1 MKGGGGTGHRRRV
14 GDIRSGDIQLALSGQ
29 AEGRLVI
36 ELLAVEHDV
45 LQVHGLAFIA
55 ADHAALD
62 EVLQFADVTREV
74 VGEQCVDQAGG
85 EAADLALVQLAVTL
99 QEVIH
104 QQRDVFPAFAQ
115 ARNLDGVNVEPVE
128 QVLTKTAGLDL
139 VAQLY
144 VGGSDQPHINAD
156 GFVAADPLDLAFL
169 QGPEALALG
178 VKTEGG
184 DLIEEQRAA
193 VGALEAPGAA
203 AVGAGV
209 GALFAA
215 GEFGL
220 DQAPR
225 PRGADEADQR
235 AMAARAV
242 SVQVLGKELLAHPG
256 FTGQQY
262 RGLGWSY
269 PLQHALGTQEGR
281 GVAEH
286 VRVLEIFLCTVLWLG
301 HAMKDVAEEAV
312 VFRV

>member
-1 MKGGGGTGHRRRV
+1 
-14 GDIRSGDIQLALSGQ
+14 
-29 AEGRLVI
+29 
-36 ELLAVEHDV
+36 
-45 LQVHGLAFIA
+45 
-55 ADHAALD
+55 
-62 EVLQFADVTREV
+62 
-74 VGEQCVDQAGG
+74 
-85 EAADLALVQLAVTL
+85 
-99 QEVIH
+99 IH

-115 ARNLDGVNVEPVE
+115 ARNLGGANVEPVE
-128 QVLTKTAGLDL
+128 QVLTITAGLDL
-139 VAQLY
+139 VAQPD
-144 VGGSDQPHINAD
+144 VGGSDQPHSNAA
-156 GFVAADPLDLAFL
+156 GFGAADPLDRALP
-169 QGPEALALG
+169 QGPMGLAVG

-184 DLIEEQRAA
+184 DLIEEQGAA

-209 GALFAA
+209 GALFDAE
-215 GEFGL
+215 EFGL
-220 DQAPR
+220 DQVLR
-225 PRGADEADQR
+225 QRGAVEADQR

-301 HAMKDVAEEAV
+301 HAMKDVAEE
-312 VFRV
+312 